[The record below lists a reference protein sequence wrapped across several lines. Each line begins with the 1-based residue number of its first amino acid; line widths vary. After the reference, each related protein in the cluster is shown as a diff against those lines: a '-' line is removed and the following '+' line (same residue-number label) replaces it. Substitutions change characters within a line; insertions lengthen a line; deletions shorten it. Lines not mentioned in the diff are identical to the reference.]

1 MSVARDYFERTVL
14 YKSEYGERTIV
25 LMQVGSFYEVYGLR
39 DLITKKITG
48 SEIED
53 FAKICELNLGETKN
67 KVDGVDVILAG
78 FKDAFIEK
86 YVKKMQD
93 HAYTVVVIGQHENK
107 ATKEITRTLS
117 AIYSPGTYFS
127 EESVKITNVISCVWL
142 HVVEQLGVFSR
153 FNAPM
158 NSSITTNHVKKTVY
172 VGVSN
177 VDIYTG
183 ASSIYEFDE
192 QYVLTPSTFD
202 QLERVMSINNPS
214 ETIIIGNISLKEMDD
229 IVQFANIR
237 SAMVRKVSTK
247 EDAPIN
253 TCKENAINC
262 EKQVYQ
268 KAVLQKFY
276 KVTEFDQFIFNF
288 YKHAFATQSFCYL
301 LDFIYKHNPN
311 LVNNIQ
317 EPVFETACDHLI
329 LANHSLKQLN
339 MIDDNNHTGKY
350 SSVSKMLNAAI
361 TPMGKRAFTHMLL
374 HPITDVSALKAEY
387 DITEYALISEMFK
400 DKETSTVTSQLQIPI
415 LLNDIKDIPKYM
427 RKMMIKKI
435 TPQDLCNLR
444 NNLIV
449 IANIYQWVSGD
460 HVFTQYFSEKR
471 TGFLDIKEYCDEI
484 IAFLQ
489 KHFLLDLCAEIDIHH
504 NFETNFIHRGINEE
518 LDTNTRVEMES
529 TDKLYACQKY
539 FNGLVESVT
548 NTKKPK
554 QQLISSHA
562 MSQVPAS
569 ALSEPL
575 EYVKLNE
582 TEKSNFSLYATS
594 KRCKDMKK
602 VLPTDPKST
611 VELQYVSSF
620 DGTKRSF
627 SFANSQSMIQIEK
640 YTGSNDYIESVQLD
654 EICRKATEIKHKMK
668 EMVNGVFQKIM
679 DEFLTFLP
687 LLEEIVSFIISVD
700 LVYAKTHIAR
710 KYHYCKP
717 SIDENATK
725 SYINASD
732 LRHCLI
738 EQLNQDEIYVANDID
753 LGRSVDGVLLY
764 GTNAVGKTSFIRAIG
779 VAIIMAQAGLFVPA
793 TTFVFF
799 PYKYLFTRI
808 IGNDN
813 IFKGLSTFAVEMTEL
828 RTILH
833 LTNENSLILGDELC
847 SGTES
852 TSAISIFVAGIQQ
865 LTAKRSSFIFATH
878 LHEIVNYD
886 EITSLKTVTQKHLTV
901 VYDKELDALVYDRKL
916 KEGPGQNMYG
926 LEVCKSLGLPE
937 DFLQAAY
944 DIRIKYN
951 PGCENALSSNVSK
964 YNAKKI
970 KSALCE
976 HCGKGVGE
984 EVHHLQHQQN
994 ASENGVIQ
1002 QGGATFHKNHAANLI
1017 TLCEKCHT
1025 TFHKSKAQH
1034 KRVKTSK
1041 GIIIAQV
1048 NNL

>member
-1 MSVARDYFERTVL
+1 MSVARDYLERTAL

-25 LMQVGSFYEVYGLR
+25 LMQVGSFFEVYGLR
-39 DLITKKITG
+39 NPVTRKITG

-67 KVDGVDVILAG
+67 KVDGVEVVLAG
-78 FKDAFIEK
+78 FKDAFVEK
-86 YVKKMQD
+86 YIKKMQEQS
-93 HAYTVVVIGQHENK
+93 YTVVVIEQQENK
-107 ATKEITRTLS
+107 VTKEITRVLY

-127 EESVKITNVISCVWL
+127 EESVKITNIISCVWL
-142 HVVEQLGVFSR
+142 HVVEQMGIGMGMGMGAGLAPRLKDSR
-153 FNAPM
+153 
-158 NSSITTNHVKKTVY
+158 KKTIY

-214 ETIIIGNISLKEMDD
+214 ETILIGNVSLKEMDD
-229 IVQFANIR
+229 IIQFANIC
-237 SAMVRKVSTK
+237 SAMIRKVSTT

-253 TCKENAINC
+253 MCKESALNC

-276 KVTEFDQFIFNF
+276 KVVEFEQFIFNF
-288 YKHAFATQSFCYL
+288 YKHTFATQSFCYL

-317 EPVFETACDHLI
+317 EPIFETGCNQLI

-339 MIDDNNHTGKY
+339 MIDDNNHTGKF
-350 SSVSKMLNAAI
+350 SSVSKMLNVAV

-374 HPITDVSALKAEY
+374 HPITDISALEAEY
-387 DITEYALISEMFK
+387 DITEYTLNKDIDLSVRICSALVE
-400 DKETSTVTSQLQIPI
+400 
-415 LLNDIKDIPKYM
+415 IKDIPKYM

-435 TPQDLCNLR
+435 TPQDLYHLSTNLNWISR
-444 NNLIV
+444 
-449 IANIYQWVSGD
+449 IYDTVSGD
-460 HVFTQYFSEKR
+460 SVFAKYFTLRCEA
-471 TGFLDIKEYCDEI
+471 FPNIKMFCEEI
-484 IAFLQ
+484 TAFLQ
-489 KHFLLDLCAEIDIHH
+489 KHFLLDLCAEMDTRG
-504 NFETNFIHRGINEE
+504 NFETNVICRGIDVA
-518 LDTNTRVEMES
+518 LDESTQIEMES
-529 TDKLYACQKY
+529 KDKLYACQKY
-539 FNGLVESVT
+539 LNGVVESVT

-554 QQLISSHA
+554 TSLVQSVTTVESTA
-562 MSQVPAS
+562 T
-569 ALSEPL
+569 
-575 EYVKLNE
+575 EYVRVNE

-594 KRCKDMKK
+594 KRCKDMKR
-602 VLPTDPKST
+602 VLPTDPKSSI
-611 VELQYVSSF
+611 ELHYVSSF

-627 SFANSQSMIQIEK
+627 PFNNSQNAIHVEK
-640 YTGSNDYIESVQLD
+640 YTGANDYIESTQLS

-668 EMVNGVFQKIM
+668 EMMNEVFQRIM
-679 DEFLTFLP
+679 DEFLSFLP

-700 LVYAKTHIAR
+700 LVFAKTHIAR
-710 KYHYCKP
+710 KYHYCRP
-717 SIDENATK
+717 TIDESATK
-725 SYINASD
+725 SYINATD

-738 EQLNQDEIYVANDID
+738 EQLNQEEIYVANDVD
-753 LGRSVDGVLLY
+753 LGRSIDGVLLY

-793 TTFVFF
+793 TAFVFF

-828 RTILH
+828 RTILR
-833 LTNENSLILGDELC
+833 LTNEDSLILGDELC

-865 LTAKRSSFIFATH
+865 LSAKRSSFIFATH
-878 LHEIVNYD
+878 LHEIVNYE

-901 VYDKELDALVYDRKL
+901 VYDKERDALIYDRKL

-951 PGCENALSSNVSK
+951 PACESTLSSNVSK

-970 KSALCE
+970 KGALCE
-976 HCGKGVGE
+976 HCGKEAGE

-994 ASENGVIQ
+994 ALENGVIQ
-1002 QGGATFHKNHAANLI
+1002 QGGATFHKNHVANLI

-1025 TFHKSKAQH
+1025 IFHKSKAQH
-1034 KRVKTSK
+1034 KRVKTTK
-1041 GIIIAQV
+1041 GMMVAQV

>member
-1 MSVARDYFERTVL
+1 MSVARDYLERTAL

-25 LMQVGSFYEVYGLR
+25 LMQVGSFFEVYGLR
-39 DLITKKITG
+39 DLSTKKITG

-67 KVDGVDVILAG
+67 KVDGVEVVLAG
-78 FKDAFIEK
+78 FKDAFVEK
-86 YVKKMQD
+86 YIKKMQEQS
-93 HAYTVVVIGQHENK
+93 YTVVVIEQQENK
-107 ATKEITRTLS
+107 VTKEITRVLY

-127 EESVKITNVISCVWL
+127 EESVKITNIISCVWL
-142 HVVEQLGVFSR
+142 HVVEHMGIGTGLASR
-153 FNAPM
+153 LKD
-158 NSSITTNHVKKTVY
+158 VKKKTIY

-192 QYVLTPSTFD
+192 QYILTPSTFD

-214 ETIIIGNISLKEMDD
+214 ETIIIGNVSLKEMDD

-237 SAMVRKVSTK
+237 SAMIRKVSTN
-247 EDAPIN
+247 EDAPVN
-253 TCKENAINC
+253 MCKESALNC
-262 EKQVYQ
+262 EKQIYQ

-276 KVTEFDQFIFNF
+276 KVVEFDQFIFNF
-288 YKHAFATQSFCYL
+288 YKHTFATQSFCYL

-339 MIDDNNHTGKY
+339 MIDDHNHTGRF
-350 SSVSKMLNAAI
+350 SSVSKMLNVAI
-361 TPMGKRAFTHMLL
+361 TPMGKRAFSHILL
-374 HPITDVSALKAEY
+374 HPITDINALKSEY
-387 DITEYALISEMFK
+387 DITEYALE
-400 DKETSTVTSQLQIPI
+400 KELSTSVGVGAP
-415 LLNDIKDIPKYM
+415 LNEIKDIPKYM

-435 TPQDLCNLR
+435 TPQDLYYLYTNM
-444 NNLIV
+444 NLIAQ
-449 IANIYQWVSGD
+449 IHDTVSND
-460 HVFTQYFSEKR
+460 SVFTKYFTQRSES
-471 TGFLDIKEYCDEI
+471 FPNIKEFCQEI
-484 IAFLQ
+484 TAFLQ
-489 KHFLLDLCAEIDIHH
+489 KHFLLDLCADVDTRG
-504 NFETNFIHRGINEE
+504 NFETNVICRGIDAN
-518 LDTNTRVEMES
+518 LDENTRVEMES
-529 TDKLYACQKY
+529 KDKLYACQKY
-539 FNGLVESVT
+539 LNGVVESVT
-548 NTKKPK
+548 NSKKTKLNLVVAP
-554 QQLISSHA
+554 SDV
-562 MSQVPAS
+562 M
-569 ALSEPL
+569 

-594 KRCKDMKK
+594 KRCKDMKR
-602 VLPTDPKST
+602 VLPVDPKSAI
-611 VELQYVSSF
+611 ELHYVSSF

-627 SFANSQSMIQIEK
+627 PFNNSQTVIHIEK
-640 YTGSNDYIESVQLD
+640 YTGANDYIESTQLS

-668 EMVNGVFQKIM
+668 EMVNEVFQKIM
-679 DEFLTFLP
+679 DEFLSFLP
-687 LLEEIVSFIISVD
+687 LMEEIVSFIISVD
-700 LVYAKTHIAR
+700 LVFAKTHIAR
-710 KYHYCKP
+710 KYHYCRP
-717 SIDENATK
+717 TIDESATK
-725 SYINASD
+725 SYINATD

-738 EQLNQDEIYVANDID
+738 EQLNQEEIYVANDVD
-753 LGRSVDGVLLY
+753 LGRSIDGVLLY

-793 TTFVFF
+793 TSFVFF

-828 RTILH
+828 RTILR

-865 LTAKRSSFIFATH
+865 LSEKRSSFIFATH
-878 LHEIVNYD
+878 LHEIVNYE

-901 VYDKELDALVYDRKL
+901 VYDKERDALIYDRKL
-916 KEGPGQNMYG
+916 KEGAGQNMYG

-937 DFLQAAY
+937 DFLRAAY

-951 PGCENALSSNVSK
+951 PACENTLSSNVSK

-976 HCGKGVGE
+976 HCGKEAGE

-994 ASENGVIQ
+994 ATENGVIQ
-1002 QGGATFHKNHAANLI
+1002 QGGATFHKNHVANLI
-1017 TLCEKCHT
+1017 TLCELLKG
-1025 TFHKSKAQH
+1025 KLLLVPSKEE
-1034 KRVKTSK
+1034 T
-1041 GIIIAQV
+1041 
-1048 NNL
+1048 